1 MTTDGRDRMTQNY
14 EVGTLYPMPILTIIV
29 ANRLPPTLH
38 IGCRNILFNARD
50 NVCFYIIIC
59 LFFCRCTSCYFSYV
73 NQAFKSYYCVHRSYR
88 QNNCV
93 YVCYH
98 YIRCIFCPLHSERHF
113 DCVTKPQLIK
123 LMKVYAPVILH
134 CSFCTHFL

>member
-14 EVGTLYPMPILTIIV
+14 KVGTLYPMPTLTIIV

-59 LFFCRCTSCYFSYV
+59 LFFAV
-73 NQAFKSYYCVHRSYR
+73 AHRVIS
-88 QNNCV
+88 
-93 YVCYH
+93 H
-98 YIRCIFCPLHSERHF
+98 
-113 DCVTKPQLIK
+113 TLIK
-123 LMKVYAPVILH
+123 HLKAIIACTAHTDKISAFTFVTIISDVYFAHCTRSVILTALLNH
-134 CSFCTHFL
+134 N